1 MDCRTTMKQGVLNVR
16 EVNDF
21 LQMLLT
27 GQAGSFTSLHGAS
40 GPDAFNRLIQITK
53 SVKTPQPRG

>member
-1 MDCRTTMKQGVLNVR
+1 MDCRNTTKRGVLNVR
-16 EVNDF
+16 EVTDF

-27 GQAGSFTSLHGAS
+27 GQVGTFTSLHSAS
-40 GPDAFNRLIQITK
+40 APDGFNRLIQITK